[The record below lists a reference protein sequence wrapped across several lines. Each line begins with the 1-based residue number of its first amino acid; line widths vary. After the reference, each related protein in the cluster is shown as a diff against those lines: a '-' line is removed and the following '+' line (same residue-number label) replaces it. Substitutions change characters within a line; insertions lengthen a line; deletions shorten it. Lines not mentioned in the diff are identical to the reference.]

1 MTSPVLGAAPS
12 PFHALRLH
20 PDEDLRDRLQAL
32 TQAHGWEA
40 AAIVTAVGSLRQ
52 AHLRFAGQ
60 PDGTVLDGPF
70 EILSLVGTLS
80 RHGLHL
86 HISLGDAHGQ
96 VWGGHLLSG
105 CPIYTTAEIVLT
117 TLPGLVFARSPDPVT
132 GYRELAIAV
141 ECEGVRRHC
150 QIIE

>member
-1 MTSPVLGAAPS
+1 MTSPVLGATPL

-20 PDEDLRDRLQAL
+20 PGEDLRDRLQAL
-32 TQAHGWEA
+32 AQTQGWEA
-40 AAIVTAVGSLRQ
+40 AAIVTAVGSLTQ

-60 PDGTVLDGPF
+60 PQGTMLNGPF

-86 HISLGDAHGQ
+86 HISVGDANGQ

-105 CPIYTTAEIVLT
+105 CPIHTTAEIVLT
-117 TLPGLVFARSPDPVT
+117 TLPGWVFTRSPDPVT
-132 GYRELAIAV
+132 GYRELAIALKG
-141 ECEGVRRHC
+141 EGV
-150 QIIE
+150 

>member
-1 MTSPVLGAAPS
+1 
-12 PFHALRLH
+12 LH
-20 PDEDLRDRLQAL
+20 PGEDLRDRLQAL
-32 TQAHGWEA
+32 AQTQGWEA
-40 AAIVTAVGSLRQ
+40 AAIVTAVGSLTQ

-60 PDGTVLDGPF
+60 PQGTVLTGPF

-86 HISLGDAHGQ
+86 HISVGDANGQ

-117 TLPGLVFARSPDPVT
+117 TLPGWVFTRSPDPAT

-141 ECEGVRRHC
+141 KGYEGVLAEPARRAWV
-150 QIIE
+150 